1 MFMSVPY
8 EVIHAYAL
16 LIDGHY
22 YLGIGHRA
30 GELAASDLGSFRSA
44 GVRYAFP
51 RWGTLRPFFVTMAAD
66 DRGKLYKGLE
76 AIDWISNNGLLFPRA
91 DAAGQ
96 WADGSE
102 DQFVMKELDL
112 AIPVQVFASASE
124 TDFPGLQVHA
134 ALEFVADVPFVA
146 APGGNFPARIQA
158 AIPVFQVNAALTL
171 PQLEKLMPKITSD
184 PRVVSMDELETL

>member
-1 MFMSVPY
+1 MSVPY
-8 EVIHAYAL
+8 ETLHAYAL

-30 GELAASDLGSFRSA
+30 GELAAHDLGSFWSA

-51 RWGTLRPFFVTMAAD
+51 RWGTLRPFFVSMAAD

-96 WADGSE
+96 WADGHE

-112 AIPVQVFASASE
+112 GIPVLVFASASE

-134 ALEFVADVPFVA
+134 ALEFVTDVPFAA
-146 APGGNFPARIQA
+146 APGGNFPARVQA
-158 AIPVFQVNAALTL
+158 AIPAFQMNAVLTL

-184 PRVVSMDELETL
+184 PHLVGMDEIDVL